1 MPRAGIPAALM
12 QTEADGNGVV
22 HLRHDRLVQMSH
34 LLPQTAFIQ
43 CTDLFQQDDRVLGKP
58 DTVGINIDVRGQAG
72 LAHPGGNGGGN
83 NRRAVAVADVVL
95 DDQHRAQTS
104 LLGTDNRAEISVE
117 YIAPAHRGRRTAAG
131 AVIGRAVVMF
141 GIVGCS

>member
-1 MPRAGIPAALM
+1 MCV
-12 QTEADGNGVV
+12 T
-22 HLRHDRLVQMSH
+22 
-34 LLPQTAFIQ
+34 
-43 CTDLFQQDDRVLGKP
+43 
-58 DTVGINIDVRGQAG
+58 
-72 LAHPGGNGGGN
+72 
-83 NRRAVAVADVVL
+83 VADVVL

-104 LLGTDNRAEISVE
+104 LLGTDNRAEIGVE